1 MGSCHQGSQGGGT
14 GPLGEKEGT
23 LQGAGSAPKK
33 SAPSCPRVLGRGRK
47 HSPLAPSLHSPS
59 PSQLVW
65 VPRVGLSGPNGF

>member
-47 HSPLAPSLHSPS
+47 HSPLAP
-59 PSQLVW
+59 
-65 VPRVGLSGPNGF
+65 